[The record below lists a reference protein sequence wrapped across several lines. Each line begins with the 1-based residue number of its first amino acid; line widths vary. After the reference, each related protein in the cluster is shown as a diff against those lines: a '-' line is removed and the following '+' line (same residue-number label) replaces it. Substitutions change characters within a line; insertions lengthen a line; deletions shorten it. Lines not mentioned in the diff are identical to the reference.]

1 MKTLWMFILLAF
13 FVSCST
19 SQKEMKQVTEYAE
32 DDLSWVSNDDFKP
45 TATIDY
51 NMREDFF
58 SGDIVEV
65 DSLTRESV
73 ERAPKKELRKV
84 ERNGDPI
91 AQIAANCHQGQ
102 FDEGFKIIDA
112 IYEKYKEHPGYW
124 NQVGTCYLNQGKIRQ
139 AQLYYNKAM
148 DIESDFAPAVNN
160 LGVIY
165 YREGHHQKALAAFQ
179 KASEVNQFSLTP
191 SFNLSQVYLQ
201 YGFMNEAEQL
211 MMALWRQN
219 NTDVDVLNGLAT
231 VHLLKNDI
239 NRALQFFSQI
249 PKQHLSRPEVALN
262 FAVALKIAN
271 KQRDAENL
279 LSDMKEVDAVALQNY
294 SRSVQR
300 FVRN

>member
-1 MKTLWMFILLAF
+1 MRKLWMLLLLSF
-13 FVSCST
+13 VVSCGT
-19 SQKEMKQVTEYAE
+19 SQKEMKEVSEYAE

-45 TATIDY
+45 TPTINY

-58 SGDIVEV
+58 SGDIVQV
-65 DSLTRESV
+65 DSLAKESV
-73 ERAPKKELRKV
+73 ERAPKQELKKV
-84 ERNGDPI
+84 ERTGDPI
-91 AQIAANCHQGQ
+91 GQIAAHCHQNQ
-102 FDEGFKIIDA
+102 FDEGFKIIDS
-112 IYEKYKEHPGYW
+112 IYAKYKEHPAYW
-124 NQVGTCYLNQGKIRQ
+124 NQVGTCYLNQGKSRQ

-191 SFNLSQVYLQ
+191 SFNLSQIYLQ
-201 YGFMNEAEQL
+201 YGFINEAEQL

-219 NTDVDVLNGLAT
+219 STDVDVLNGLAT

-239 NRALQFFSQI
+239 NRSLQFFSQV
-249 PKQHLSRPEVALN
+249 PKQHLKRPQVALN
-262 FAVALKIAN
+262 FAVALKLAN
-271 KQRDAENL
+271 KQKEAESL
-279 LSDMKEVDAVALQNY
+279 LSNMNETDAGALQNY